1 MSDSRGRTA
10 EGNPN
15 PIDVFVG
22 KKLCFFRQRMMFSQE
37 ALARLIG
44 ITFQQLQK
52 YERGTNRI
60 SASRLWDISVVLG
73 VFPDDFFAGMEDAV
87 ANSSPRCLQGKIE
100 ESEII
105 DPMQSEETI
114 ELIAAFYKIKDR
126 NIRQKMLF
134 AMMAFSKTTWE

>member
-15 PIDVFVG
+15 SIDIFVG

-44 ITFQQLQK
+44 ITFQQIQK

-60 SASRLWDISVVLG
+60 SASRLWDISVVLD
-73 VFPDDFFAGMEDAV
+73 VATDDFFEGIDGKVA
-87 ANSSPRCLQGKIE
+87 ANSPRFLQGKIE
-100 ESEII
+100 KSEII